1 MWGPCDKQS
10 EFDAAMALSGDGP
23 AFGAVLDGRWDGHE
37 GANGGLL
44 LSLATR
50 AVGEV
55 LPFPDPLVV
64 SGFYLRPGSPGQA
77 EVRTEVIRAGRTT
90 AFGQASLCRDGKEV
104 LRATAAYTDLAAA
117 AARGGPSYAG
127 LQPPDLPPPGQ
138 CQELRRDA
146 NPPITFSERIEY
158 RVTELPGWVTRTPP
172 SGNPVY
178 EGWMR
183 FADGREPDL
192 LSLPLF
198 VDAVA
203 PAALELGLRRMTTV
217 ELTVYLRARPAPGW
231 LAYRMATRYLA
242 DGYFEEDAELWD
254 SAGRLVAQSRQLA
267 LVLR

>member
-1 MWGPCDKQS
+1 MGTF
-10 EFDAAMALSGDGP
+10 EFDAAIALTGDGP
-23 AFGAVLDGRWDGHE
+23 VFGAVLDGRWNGHE
-37 GANGGLL
+37 GAHGGLL

-50 AVGEV
+50 AIGEV

-64 SGFYLRPGSPGQA
+64 SGFYLRPGSPGPV
-77 EVRTEVIRAGRTT
+77 EVRTEVIRSGRTT
-90 AFGQASLCRDGKEV
+90 AFGQASLSRDGKEV

-117 AARGGPSYAG
+117 AARGGLSYASIK
-127 LQPPDLPPPGQ
+127 PPDLPPPSQ
-138 CQELRRDA
+138 CQVLQRAA
-146 NPPITFSERIEY
+146 NPPISFADRIES
-158 RVTELPGWVTRTPP
+158 RVTGLPGWVTRTPP

-203 PAALELGLRRMTTV
+203 PATLELGLRRMTTV

-231 LAYRMATRYLA
+231 LAYRTLTRYLA

-254 SAGRLVAQSRQLA
+254 SAGRLVAQSRQLG

>member
-1 MWGPCDKQS
+1 MVD
-10 EFDAAMALSGDGP
+10 
-23 AFGAVLDGRWDGHE
+23 
-37 GANGGLL
+37 
-44 LSLATR
+44 
-50 AVGEV
+50 
-55 LPFPDPLVV
+55 
-64 SGFYLRPGSPGQA
+64 
-77 EVRTEVIRAGRTT
+77 
-90 AFGQASLCRDGKEV
+90 
-104 LRATAAYTDLAAA
+104 
-117 AARGGPSYAG
+117 
-127 LQPPDLPPPGQ
+127 
-138 CQELRRDA
+138 
-146 NPPITFSERIEY
+146 RIEY

-231 LAYRMATRYLA
+231 LAFRTLTRYLA

-254 SAGRLVAQSRQLA
+254 SAGQPGGAVPAARPGPALRSPALSRTGARCPGRPPGSWPAGRKVAAAPCPSGIISAEAVNAQSWRWA
-267 LVLR
+267 

>member
-1 MWGPCDKQS
+1 MGAES
-10 EFDAAMALSGDGP
+10 VSTGEFDAAMALTGEGP
-23 AFGAVLDGRWDGHE
+23 VFGAVLDGRWDGHD
-37 GANGGLL
+37 GTHGGFL

-50 AVGEV
+50 AIGEV

-90 AFGQASLCRDGKEV
+90 AFGQASVCRDGKEV

-117 AARGGPSYAG
+117 AARGGLSYASI
-127 LQPPDLPPPGQ
+127 QPPDLPPPSQ
-138 CQELRRDA
+138 CQALQRAA
-146 NPPITFSERIEY
+146 NPPISFAERIES

-203 PAALELGLRRMTTV
+203 PAALELNLRRMTTV
-217 ELTVYLRARPAPGW
+217 ELTVHLRARPAPGW
-231 LAYRMATRYLA
+231 LAYRTLTRYLA

-254 SAGRLVAQSRQLA
+254 STGRLVAQSRQLA